1 MKQKD
6 DEIEHLCSRFNFF
19 TTDFIK
25 IEEWYGG
32 EVNIGMDAKK
42 FLGNHQIFDD
52 FFVTP

>member
-1 MKQKD
+1 MKLNIYAAD
-6 DEIEHLCSRFNFF
+6 LIFF
-19 TTDFIK
+19 TKDFIK
-25 IEEWYGG
+25 IEELYGG